1 MHLKNW
7 FIITLIS
14 LVTIT
19 TFYADE
25 LAPIEVSKQN
35 RVNETDVLAEFD
47 GGVIT
52 RADLEKRI
60 SKLPPNVQGRYKTVE
75 GQKQV
80 LDAIVMEEV
89 FAAKAMQLKLNE
101 DPEVLSNIEA
111 AKKQYLIQE
120 FYKRNITDL
129 AVVTEEDKRSYYEEN
144 KKFFYVN
151 PNITV
156 NLIQL
161 PDEETALQAIKE
173 LRSGKSFEEVS
184 NLYNINNYIKSL
196 KGVVKN
202 IRLNGNIPGIGSD
215 YELEDLIA
223 KAQPDTTAIL
233 GPYKTTTGW
242 YVFRVID
249 HQPGYQ
255 KTYEEVYSELEQ
267 RVKPVVE
274 TRLLNNL
281 MTELKTKYAVVV
293 DSTLVNQIDLRNPAK
308 NKDIEEQVLVNAS
321 IPELTITV
329 KSLLDSFSKV
339 SPQEQ
344 LFFTKGGGAKQFLEQ
359 ELIRNLLYLEA
370 KNQNYEEYL
379 KDNEDYQQMKRYY
392 MLQKAYKMLVVDSVK
407 IDSEDT
413 RNYYD
418 AHIQDFTNPAYR
430 TIRVLWFNDEEA
442 AESARKKYTLYIAFN
457 DTTRINNLIETKS
470 TKPKLSILDHI
481 YNNGIITGIGPD
493 KDFCDMVWNNPVGY
507 ISPVFKTARGDI
519 VFFEILSETPP
530 QVKSFTEVEP
540 SIYNILRRERQMA
553 QQEKVTQ
560 QLYEEFHMVL
570 HPERITLQVNA
581 DELFKMADDAAKSR
595 NFNDAIAIYD
605 QIIQHFPNGSDDYR
619 ASFMKAFV
627 IAEELKDKERALQ
640 LFKDFLKK
648 YPQGDLNES
657 AQFMIDSLEGKI
669 QLELE
674 E

>member
-308 NKDIEEQVLVNAS
+308 NKDIEEQILVNAS

-457 DTTRINNLIETKS
+457 DTIRINNLIETKS

>member
-1 MHLKNW
+1 MHLKKW
-7 FIITLIS
+7 FTVITIAL
-14 LVTIT
+14 LALT
-19 TFYADE
+19 TNFADN
-25 LAPIEVSKQN
+25 LTTTEVSNNN
-35 RVNETDVLAEFD
+35 RINESDILAEFD

-60 SKLPPNVQGRYKTVE
+60 SHLPPNMQGRYKTIE

-80 LDAIVMEEV
+80 LDAIAMEEV

-101 DPEVLSNIEA
+101 DPEVVANIET
-111 AKKQYLIQE
+111 AKKQFLIQE

-129 AVVTEEDKRSYYEEN
+129 VVVTDEDKQQYYEEN
-144 KKFFYVN
+144 KKIFYIN
-151 PNITV
+151 PNITA
-156 NLIQL
+156 NIIQL
-161 PDEETALQAIKE
+161 SDEETAQQAVQE

-196 KGVVKN
+196 KSVVRN
-202 IRLNGNIPGIGSD
+202 IRLNGNIPGIGND

-242 YVFRVID
+242 YVFRVVD

-274 TRLLNNL
+274 ARLLNDL
-281 MTELKTKYAVVV
+281 MTNLKAKYAVIV
-293 DSTLVNQIDLRNPAK
+293 DSTIVTQIDLRNPSQ
-308 NKDIEEQVLVNAS
+308 NKDIEEQVLVTAS
-321 IPELTITV
+321 APELTITV
-329 KSLLDSFSKV
+329 KTLLDSFSKL

-344 LFFTKGGGAKQFLEQ
+344 LFYSKGGGAKQFLDQ

-370 KNQNYEEYL
+370 KNQNYEEYI
-379 KDNEDYQQMKRYY
+379 KDDENYQQMQRYY
-392 MLQKAYKMLVVDSVK
+392 LLQKAYKILVVDS
-407 IDSEDT
+407 INISSEDT
-413 RNYYD
+413 RAYFE
-418 AHIQDFTNPAYR
+418 AHIQDFTNPSYR
-430 TIRVLWFNDEEA
+430 TIQVLWFNDEQT
-442 AESARKKYTLYIAFN
+442 AESVRKLYALYTAFD

-470 TKPKLSILDHI
+470 TRPNLSILDHI

-519 VFFEILSETPP
+519 VFFQIISETPA

-540 SIYNILRRERQMA
+540 SIYNILRKERQMA
-553 QQEKVTQ
+553 QQEKVIQ
-560 QLYEEFHMVL
+560 ELYEEFNMVL
-570 HPERITLQVNA
+570 HPERITLQVTA
-581 DELFKMADDAAKSR
+581 DEFFKMADNAAKSR

-605 QIIQHFPNGSDDYR
+605 QIIQHYPNGSDDYR
-619 ASFMKAFV
+619 ASFMKAFI
-627 IAEELKDKERALQ
+627 IAEELKDEDYALQ

-669 QLELE
+669 KLEFE

>member
-1 MHLKNW
+1 
-7 FIITLIS
+7 
-14 LVTIT
+14 
-19 TFYADE
+19 
-25 LAPIEVSKQN
+25 
-35 RVNETDVLAEFD
+35 
-47 GGVIT
+47 
-52 RADLEKRI
+52 
-60 SKLPPNVQGRYKTVE
+60 
-75 GQKQV
+75 
-80 LDAIVMEEV
+80 
-89 FAAKAMQLKLNE
+89 
-101 DPEVLSNIEA
+101 
-111 AKKQYLIQE
+111 
-120 FYKRNITDL
+120 
-129 AVVTEEDKRSYYEEN
+129 VVTEEDKRSYYEEN

>member
-308 NKDIEEQVLVNAS
+308 NKDIEEQILVNAS

-430 TIRVLWFNDEEA
+430 TIRVLWFNDVEA

-457 DTTRINNLIETKS
+457 DTIRINNLIETKS